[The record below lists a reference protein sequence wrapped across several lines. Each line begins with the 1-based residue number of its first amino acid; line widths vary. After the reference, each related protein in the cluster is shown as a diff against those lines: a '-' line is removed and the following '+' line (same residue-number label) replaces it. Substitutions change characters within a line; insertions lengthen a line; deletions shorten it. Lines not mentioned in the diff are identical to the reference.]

1 MNTAGLIFGGDCGFQ
16 YGGYDGSLND
26 VDIRVYRL
34 DDWNMSD
41 FVFWHGYDP
50 RTFDDS
56 QLSHL
61 LNGGTIRH
69 TFGHRNNNNG
79 DWVDVDDYIII
90 N

>member
-16 YGGYDGSLND
+16 YGGYDANIND

-41 FVFWHGYDP
+41 FVFWHGYDH
-50 RTFDDS
+50 RIFDDS

-61 LNGGTIRH
+61 LNGGAIRH
-69 TFGHRNNNNG
+69 TFGRRKNNNG
-79 DWVDVDDYIII
+79 DWVDVDDYIIL

>member
-16 YGGYDGSLND
+16 YGGYDAQLND
-26 VDIRVYRL
+26 VDIKAYNL

-41 FVFWHGYDP
+41 FQFWHGYH
-50 RTFDDS
+50 RSNFDDA
-56 QLSHL
+56 QLHHL

-69 TFGHRNNNNG
+69 TFGHRNDDGNWIN
-79 DWVDVDDYIII
+79 VDDYIIL